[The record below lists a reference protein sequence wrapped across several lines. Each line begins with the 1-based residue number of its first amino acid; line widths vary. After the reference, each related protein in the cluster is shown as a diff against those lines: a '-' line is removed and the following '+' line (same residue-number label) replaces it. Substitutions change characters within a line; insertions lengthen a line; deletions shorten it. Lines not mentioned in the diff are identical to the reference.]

1 MDQFRI
7 EKDSMGEVKVPN
19 EKYWG
24 AQTERSYEN
33 FKIGIEKMPVQI
45 VRAFALLKGA
55 CAEANRAFGKLD
67 DRRADAIIQATDEAF
82 EGKLDGNFPLVVWQ
96 TGSGTQSNMNMNE
109 VFANRAIE
117 ILGGNFRDKKDLP
130 KDQLVHPND
139 HVNMSQSSN
148 DTFPSALSIMAVVE
162 TTNYLLPR
170 LEELEKA
177 LYAKSEEFKDLI
189 KSGRTHLQDATP
201 LTLGQEFSGYASML
215 THSRENL
222 VAALEPCRE
231 LAIGGTAVGTGINAP
246 EGFGAKV
253 AECLTKKT
261 GLTFKDAPNKFHAL
275 TSRDELVFAHGA
287 LQALAEQ
294 YGVQAALIEQK

>member
-130 KDQLVHPND
+130 KDQLVIGRA
-139 HVNMSQSSN
+139 HV
-148 DTFPSALSIMAVVE
+148 
-162 TTNYLLPR
+162 
-170 LEELEKA
+170 
-177 LYAKSEEFKDLI
+177 
-189 KSGRTHLQDATP
+189 
-201 LTLGQEFSGYASML
+201 
-215 THSRENL
+215 
-222 VAALEPCRE
+222 
-231 LAIGGTAVGTGINAP
+231 
-246 EGFGAKV
+246 
-253 AECLTKKT
+253 
-261 GLTFKDAPNKFHAL
+261 
-275 TSRDELVFAHGA
+275 
-287 LQALAEQ
+287 
-294 YGVQAALIEQK
+294 